1 LRSLCDSC
9 VLESTRV
16 TGDMYFDTD
25 SNNNA
30 SRGSDPATGSIGT
43 VISVAFGRLA
53 ILVHLYV
60 NLILLATI
68 CLAK

>member
-1 LRSLCDSC
+1 
-9 VLESTRV
+9 
-16 TGDMYFDTD
+16 MYFKTD

-30 SRGSDPATGSIGT
+30 SRSSDPATGSIGT
-43 VISVAFGRLA
+43 VISVAFGHLA
-53 ILVHLYV
+53 ILVLLYV